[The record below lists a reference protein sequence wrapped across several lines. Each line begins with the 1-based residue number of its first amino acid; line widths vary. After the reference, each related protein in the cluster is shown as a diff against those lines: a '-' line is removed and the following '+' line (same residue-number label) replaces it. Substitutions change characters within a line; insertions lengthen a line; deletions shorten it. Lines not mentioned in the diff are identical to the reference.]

1 MVLVVLP
8 LSMLVM
14 MVVMTI
20 MIMLL
25 TPPPLGLERD
35 AWSNG
40 VMQATNEWAH
50 WNLNQLIRR
59 YPCAS
64 SPDERFLVG
73 CRSPFVRLAEHL
85 TTLCAWGKQRLR
97 GR

>member
-50 WNLNQLIRR
+50 
-59 YPCAS
+59 
-64 SPDERFLVG
+64 
-73 CRSPFVRLAEHL
+73 
-85 TTLCAWGKQRLR
+85 
-97 GR
+97 